1 MELNKVTVDDLESQ
15 FKELQADDEISAE
28 LAALKRRSKEKI
40 KKGGGPQ
47 IAFLI
52 CGF

>member
-28 LAALKRRSKEKI
+28 LAAHKAQF
-40 KKGGGPQ
+40 KKKK
-47 IAFLI
+47 
-52 CGF
+52 